1 MRAEIISIG
10 TELLLGDIANSNAQF
25 LGQEL
30 AALGIEM
37 YYQQVVG
44 DNEERILH
52 AFKEAYNRCDIII
65 TTGGLGPTD
74 DDLTKEMAAKY
85 FNKRLFEDK
94 ESLEN
99 LQEYFKFRKRK
110 MTTNNL
116 KQALIP
122 EGATAIK
129 NNNGTAP
136 GVIIEENNKIMIIL
150 PGPPKEMKPMF
161 EEDIKP
167 YLKSKSDSVIISKMI
182 KILGIGESAVAETVK
197 DLMESQSN
205 PTIAPYA
212 KEIGVI
218 LRITAKAEN
227 EAAALKLIEPL
238 EIEIK
243 NRLGENVYA
252 TEDISIEDVVA
263 KLLIE
268 NKYTVS
274 TAESCTGGM
283 IASTLINYPGI
294 SEVFMEGAVTYSN
307 EAKHKRLGVKN
318 ETLEKYGAVSEETAR
333 EMAIGI
339 AKKANT
345 DVSIVTTGIA
355 GPGGGTEE
363 KPVGL
368 VYIGVY
374 VKGKVK
380 VEKHIFKG
388 NRSKV
393 RNQATITALDILRR
407 CLINEWYYKDKFV
420 EVVFIMI

>member
-10 TELLLGDIANSNAQF
+10 TELLLGDIVNSNAQF

-407 CLINEWYYKDKFV
+407 CLINE
-420 EVVFIMI
+420 

>member
-10 TELLLGDIANSNAQF
+10 TELLLGDIVNSNAQF

-355 GPGGGTEE
+355 GPGGGTED

-407 CLINEWYYKDKFV
+407 CLINE
-420 EVVFIMI
+420 